1 MSRDC
6 KKIQKDLTAYF
17 DGELVE
23 KQALVVSGHLAACA
37 SCRQE
42 LDALRESMALVLE
55 WKDIEPSAAFDRDF
69 RKKLAAYEE
78 RKSRK
83 PGICSLVWSLLT
95 ANYIATP
102 LAFALLLLITFFQSK
117 TSQELGLQEKYMIM
131 HTDLFLN
138 MDAIDKKDA
147 LENFEVIEVLD
158 ELEKD
163 SMQ

>member
-6 KKIQKDLTAYF
+6 KKIQKNLTAYF

-23 KQALVVSGHLAACA
+23 EQALVVSRHLETCV

-42 LDALRESMALVLE
+42 LEALRESLALVLE

-69 RKKLAAYEE
+69 WKKITAYEE

-83 PGICSLVWSLLT
+83 PGVLSLVWSILT

-102 LAFALLLLITFFQSK
+102 LALALLLLITFFQSK

-138 MDAIDKKDA
+138 MDAIDKKDV

-158 ELEKD
+158 ELEQD
-163 SMQ
+163 SVQ